1 MMYKQTTDFV
11 DTRTGE
17 VLYTKNTY
25 FTMDD
30 VANKGIGEMVKY
42 HLTNTFKEIN
52 GFIAVISTWDY
63 DDGTT
68 LQMRITLLKNF
79 RD

>member
-1 MMYKQTTDFV
+1 
-11 DTRTGE
+11 
-17 VLYTKNTY
+17 
-25 FTMDD
+25 MDD

-68 LQMRITLLKNF
+68 LQIRITLLKNF